1 MTATIAT
8 EIDVLDVEA
17 AGPGARWETAVR
29 DVSGPM
35 TVQHRKRRGNATR
48 LRSRDVGDLQLADW
62 DCPPLQ
68 SVLSLGKDRAAERDV
83 VVVVAG
89 DWGDERLSFAG
100 TDAALVNGT
109 VVVATGGYDGDGFSV
124 PERVRK
130 RTLTL
135 PRAALL
141 AAGCDANIP
150 GCVVVEQD
158 RPLVGVLFTTLDQ
171 VWSRLLAM
179 HPSEIEAARRALV
192 ALTVGII
199 RAETGSVTGR
209 SALAALRAQI
219 DNWITRNLRSGPI
232 HIEDL
237 AAAHNVSTRTIHRA
251 FSLTG
256 DTMTA
261 LVRARRMA
269 AVREELV
276 NSDMTIATIAH
287 RWCYYDPSHLRRE
300 FHRCFGVSPSE
311 YRESHGC

>member
-1 MTATIAT
+1 MTATAPT
-8 EIDVLDVEA
+8 EIEVLDFEA
-17 AGPGARWETAVR
+17 AGPRARWETAVR
-29 DVSGPM
+29 DVSGLM
-35 TVQHRKRRGNATR
+35 TVQHRTRRGNATR
-48 LRSRDVGDLQLADW
+48 LRSRNVGDLQLADW
-62 DCPPLQ
+62 DCPPLH
-68 SVLSLGKDRAAERDV
+68 SVLSLGKDRDAERDV

-100 TDAALVNGT
+100 TDPALVNGT
-109 VVVATGGYDGDGFSV
+109 VVVATGGYDGDGFAV

-135 PRAALL
+135 PRAVLV

-150 GCVVVEQD
+150 GCLVLEQD
-158 RPLVGVLFTTLDQ
+158 RPLVGVLLRVLDEA
-171 VWSRLLAM
+171 WSRVPGM
-179 HPSEIEAARRALV
+179 TTSEVEATRRALV
-192 ALTVGII
+192 ALTAGII

-209 SALAALRAQI
+209 SAVAALRAQI

-261 LVRARRMA
+261 VVRARRLA

-276 NSDMTIATIAH
+276 NSNMTIATIAH

>member
-1 MTATIAT
+1 
-8 EIDVLDVEA
+8 
-17 AGPGARWETAVR
+17 
-29 DVSGPM
+29 
-35 TVQHRKRRGNATR
+35 
-48 LRSRDVGDLQLADW
+48 
-62 DCPPLQ
+62 
-68 SVLSLGKDRAAERDV
+68 
-83 VVVVAG
+83 
-89 DWGDERLSFAG
+89 
-100 TDAALVNGT
+100 
-109 VVVATGGYDGDGFSV
+109 V

-150 GCVVVEQD
+150 GCLVLEQD

-171 VWSRLLAM
+171 VWSRLPAM
-179 HPSEIEAARRALV
+179 HPSEIEATRRALV

-209 SALAALRAQI
+209 SAVAALRAQI

-261 LVRARRMA
+261 VVRARRMA

-276 NSDMTIATIAH
+276 NSNMTIATIAH

>member
-1 MTATIAT
+1 MTATAAT
-8 EIDVLDVEA
+8 EIDVLDFEA
-17 AGPGARWETAVR
+17 IESGARWEAAVR
-29 DVSGPM
+29 DVLGPM
-35 TVQHRKRRGNATR
+35 TVRLLQRRSNAGR
-48 LRSRDVGDLQLADW
+48 FRSREVGDLQFADW
-62 DCPPLQ
+62 DCPPLEG
-68 SVLSLGKDRAAERDV
+68 VVSLGEARDAQRDV
-83 VVVVAG
+83 VVVLAG
-89 DWGDERLSFAG
+89 YGGEERLSFAG

-135 PRAALL
+135 PRVVLL

-150 GCVVVEQD
+150 GCLVLEQD
-158 RPLVGVLFTTLDQ
+158 RPLVGVLLMVLDQ
-171 VWSRLLAM
+171 VWSRLPAM
-179 HPSEIEAARRALV
+179 HPSEIEATRRALV
-192 ALTVGII
+192 ALTAGII
-199 RAETGSVTGR
+199 RAETGSFTDR
-209 SALAALRAQI
+209 SGLPALRAQI

-261 LVRARRMA
+261 VVRARRMA

-276 NSDMTIATIAH
+276 NSNMTIATIAH

-300 FHRCFGVSPSE
+300 FHRSFGVSPSE